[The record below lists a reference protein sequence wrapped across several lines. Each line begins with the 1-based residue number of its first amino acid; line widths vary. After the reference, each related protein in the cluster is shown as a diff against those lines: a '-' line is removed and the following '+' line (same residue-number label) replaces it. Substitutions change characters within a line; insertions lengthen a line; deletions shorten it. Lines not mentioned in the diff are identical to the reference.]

1 MIYRCTARF
10 MQSFDALE
18 PRMQAL
24 ALKALADFRD
34 TPRSPT
40 RDVRVVSHPDP
51 SKTPFDVWDVPFG
64 GDYHLTYAIIE
75 GEDPDHF
82 VCVFRHVGKAV

>member
-10 MQSFDALE
+10 MQSFDALD
-18 PRMQAL
+18 PRTQVL

-40 RDVRVVSHPDP
+40 RDVRIVSDSDP
-51 SKTPFDVWDVPFG
+51 TRTAFDVWDVPFG
-64 GDYHLTYAIIE
+64 SGYHLTYAVVE

-82 VCVFRHVGKAV
+82 VCLLRNIGRE